1 MNQLRKF
8 KVVTDEP
15 PVVIAMSRSMVI
27 NGKVIFCWRKLSKT
41 QRQRVDDVC
50 TPGLLDTAHLDRVLE
65 ARTLDSHAQ
74 RRAK

>member
-1 MNQLRKF
+1 MKPLRKF
-8 KVVTDEP
+8 AIVNEP
-15 PVVIAMSRSMVI
+15 PPVIAMSRSMVI
-27 NGKVIFCWRKLSKT
+27 KGRVIFCWRKLSKT

-65 ARTLDSHAQ
+65 ARTLDSRAQ